1 MPLYRRILAPFDFSP
16 LAEAGVR
23 TARAL
28 AEAHDAEL
36 TVLHVA
42 QEPTFPS
49 FYKLGALRIYG
60 MVPDAEKLAWRAL
73 EKRFGDPR
81 ETPGVAYRVLKGE
94 PEQRIVRFAADEGVD
109 LIVISSHGLTGL
121 EHVLLGSVTEKVVR
135 QAACDVLVVKRPVGQ
150 GQAAR
155 GKHAAPAAEPG

>member
-28 AEAHDAEL
+28 AEAHAAEL
-36 TVLHVA
+36 TILHVA

-73 EKRFGDPR
+73 EKRFGDPAA
-81 ETPGVAYRVLKGE
+81 TPGVTYRVMKGE
-94 PEQRIVRFAADEGVD
+94 PDQRIVRFAADEGVD

-135 QAACDVLVVKRPVGQ
+135 HAGCDVLVVKQPVAQ
-150 GQAAR
+150 GESPRGRRAA
-155 GKHAAPAAEPG
+155 KAPEPG